1 MADTFRFYSLEKTGG
16 WTPVQSSLVQQVIE
30 TKQPKYITV
39 LSVDRL
45 IADDEPLEETLKV
58 KYTGPFYADWD
69 CESIVDGAASV
80 NRFLD
85 LLEQTYGVD
94 PACVSL
100 YASGGRGYHA
110 EVPFACFSSTKVGM
124 QYLPQIFREIANDL
138 YTESLD
144 MAVYSAKRGRMWRT
158 PNVPRESGAYK
169 VPLTL
174 AEMRAEMTDERYA
187 DLCSAPRPFPEL
199 AEPTLS
205 PQLAA
210 MFSDHQTKISQRLRE
225 RAKKKTDD
233 AVIRRL
239 NGEWPESVKAL
250 MAGENISK
258 DAGLNKIALQLGILS
273 NALGKTWD
281 QHLDACEGLIK
292 TYKGDGHSTRRAV
305 REELKRMFGY
315 ANGNNAYSYSAAA
328 MAAIM
333 ETPQLGKDLRGNAAP
348 SVGTN
353 PEDMGDL
360 SKGILLG
367 SNGIYSIKEDTLHRE
382 TNWHFD
388 AESVTEIIDAETGQS
403 RGFTLMSMDSGART
417 QEINLDHGTFTSA
430 EKFKSFLA
438 SKGAV
443 APQMDTIKTG
453 KILALIMQAAKANG
467 KVFALP
473 KEGFNLV
480 NDDLVWCSP
489 LGCWANNTEHT
500 YRFRS
505 TSGSEGGNFKSDV
518 MSAPQIGEFENAA
531 DVVDALLRFNNSDYA
546 VAATLGWFMACWH
559 KPLHVAHGGSFPI
572 LQAYGESGAGKTLA
586 FMQMLKMFY
595 YNESPKAMN
604 ASQGSAYGRRVMF
617 SGSSTIPV
625 LVDEFK
631 PTKMSLEAVR
641 DFRMT
646 IHEMY
651 TPAFQSP
658 RGGGDAR
665 SSSPGN
671 WAELSMDTKTTP
683 LCFTTETAESETAIQ
698 ERTISVPFSKGA
710 RAGKADAAFKTLAGN
725 PDVLSAIGKM
735 MLVGTAGSKRD
746 ALKALISR
754 GHALAEEH
762 LSRSGNSRIV
772 YNAGVVLAGLGFL
785 GKVLKHH
792 MPEEFESRFD
802 PRLKELHAALLDPLN
817 YLALQA
823 APEIVKILRFMI
835 TLSHQDDHDA
845 DWNVRHGIE
854 YAYQPK
860 SMDLDISGD
869 AFFWRYRAACQ
880 RRSMTPAFSEVDA
893 FVAALRS
900 SSLSVESSPP
910 DTTLNNGT
918 NAPRVVRL
926 SAAALDEYGLGAFK
940 V

>member
-1 MADTFRFYSLEKTGG
+1 MSENYFYFSLEKQGG
-16 WTPVQSSLVQQVIE
+16 WLSAPSSQRAKVIE
-30 TKQPKYITV
+30 DRSPKYVTV
-39 LSVDRL
+39 LDLDRL

-58 KYTGPFYADWD
+58 KYSGPFYADWD

-85 LLEQTYGVD
+85 LLEQSYGVD
-94 PACVSL
+94 PACVAI

-110 EVPFACFSSTKVGM
+110 EVPFACFSSTKGGT
-124 QYLPQIFREIANDL
+124 QYLPQIFREVANDL

-158 PNVPRESGAYK
+158 PNVPRESGAFK

-174 AEMRAEMTDERYA
+174 DEIRSEMTDELYA
-187 DLCSAPRPFPEL
+187 ELCSAPRPNIERAP
-199 AEPTLS
+199 AALS

-210 MFSDHQTKISQRLRE
+210 MFSDHQTKIGQRLRE

-233 AVIRRL
+233 SMIRRF
-239 NGEWPESVKAL
+239 NGDWPDSVKAL

-273 NALGKTWD
+273 NALGKTWE
-281 QHLDACEGLIK
+281 QHLDACEGLVK
-292 TYKGDGHSTRRAV
+292 TYKGDGHGTRRAV

-315 ANGNNAYSYSAAA
+315 ACGNNAYSYSPAA

-333 ETPQLGKDLRGNAAP
+333 ETPQLGRDLRGSAAP
-348 SVGTN
+348 VAGAN

-388 AESVTEIIDAETGQS
+388 AESVTEIIDAESSLS
-403 RGFTLMSMDSGART
+403 RGFLLQGMDSGKHT
-417 QEINLDHGTFTSA
+417 QEINVDHGTFTSA

-438 SKGAV
+438 GKGAV

-480 NDDLVWCSP
+480 KDELVWCSP
-489 LGCWANNTEHT
+489 LGCWAHTSKDT
-500 YRFRS
+500 YRFRGAQ
-505 TSGSEGGNFKSDV
+505 GSESGNFKSDV
-518 MSAPQIGEFENAA
+518 MSAPQVNELDNVA
-531 DVVDALLRFNNSDYA
+531 DVIDALLRFNNSDYT
-546 VAATLGWFMACWH
+546 VAATLGWFVACWH
-559 KPLHVAHGGSFPI
+559 KPLHVALHGSFPI

-586 FMQMLKMFY
+586 FMQMLRMFY
-595 YNESPKAMN
+595 FNESPKAMN

-617 SGSSTIPV
+617 SGSTTIPV

-631 PTKMSLEAVR
+631 PTKMSMDAVR

-665 SSSPGN
+665 SNAPGN
-671 WAELSMDTKTTP
+671 WAEISLDTKTTP

-698 ERTISVPFSKGA
+698 ERTVSVPFSKA
-710 RAGKADAAFKTLAGN
+710 SRSGKADAAFKVVSENQEVLAA
-725 PDVLSAIGKM
+725 VGK
-735 MLVGTAGSKRD
+735 LLLLGTAASKRES
-746 ALKALISR
+746 LKALIARS
-754 GHALAEEH
+754 HEVASEN

-772 YNAGVVLAGLGFL
+772 YNAGVVLSGLGFF
-785 GKVLKHH
+785 GMVLKHH
-792 MPEEFESRFD
+792 MPEVYESRFEE
-802 PRLKELHAALLDPLN
+802 RLKALRAAVIDPAN
-817 YLALQA
+817 YAALQA
-823 APEIVKILRFMI
+823 APEIVKMLRFMTTI
-835 TLSHQDDHDA
+835 SHQDPADA
-845 DWNVRHGIE
+845 EWNVRHGME
-854 YAYQPK
+854 YAYHQP
-860 SMDLDISGD
+860 SLDLDISGD

-880 RRSMTPAFSEVDA
+880 RRNMTPAFTDVDA
-893 FVAALRS
+893 FIAALRS
-900 SSLSVESSPP
+900 SSLVLESFPP
-910 DTTLNNGT
+910 DTSLNSGT

-926 SAAALDEYGLGAFK
+926 SAAALEEYGLGAFK